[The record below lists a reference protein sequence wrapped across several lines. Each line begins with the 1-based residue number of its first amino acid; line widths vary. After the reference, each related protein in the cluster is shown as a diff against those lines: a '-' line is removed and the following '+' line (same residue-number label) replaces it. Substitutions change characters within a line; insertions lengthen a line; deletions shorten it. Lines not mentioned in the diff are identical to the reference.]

1 MSKSDIVSNHDQLYP
16 PIKAM
21 IIAIGGVIKM
31 APVSLRASIRMA
43 AAHELL
49 NLESTNEAREVL
61 ASVYHCFTLN
71 NKED

>member
-1 MSKSDIVSNHDQLYP
+1 MSKTDIVNNHSNLYP
-16 PIKAM
+16 PIKALVV
-21 IIAIGGVIKM
+21 AIGEIIKM

-49 NLESTNEAREVL
+49 NLENSNEAREVL
-61 ASVYHCFTLN
+61 ASLYQCFTLN